1 MLMLAYVLQ
10 IALCLLQ
17 VESLDCLLEPLFAT
31 GLESIPADSSDL
43 IVDLLLSLVEFF
55 KEHFVAPL
63 VMCIDPFHL

>member
-1 MLMLAYVLQ
+1 MH
-10 IALCLLQ
+10 

-31 GLESIPADSSDL
+31 CLEVIPANSFDL
-43 IVDLLLSLVEFF
+43 ILDLILSLVEFF

>member
-1 MLMLAYVLQ
+1 MH
-10 IALCLLQ
+10 

-31 GLESIPADSSDL
+31 YLEVIPANSFDL
-43 IVDLLLSLVEFF
+43 ILDLILSLVEFF